1 MNPPGAYQ
9 KATIDTSD
17 RSVTAR
23 YASGGCMSSISTKCL
38 PKCVFSG
45 ISLFLVGFLC
55 FSAGYV
61 FAETGSDWNYRATIG
76 AVAFHPCQAMI

>member
-9 KATIDTSD
+9 KTTIDTSD
-17 RSVTAR
+17 RLVTAR

-38 PKCVFSG
+38 PKCA
-45 ISLFLVGFLC
+45 FLGFLC

-76 AVAFHPCQAMI
+76 AVTYHPCQAMI